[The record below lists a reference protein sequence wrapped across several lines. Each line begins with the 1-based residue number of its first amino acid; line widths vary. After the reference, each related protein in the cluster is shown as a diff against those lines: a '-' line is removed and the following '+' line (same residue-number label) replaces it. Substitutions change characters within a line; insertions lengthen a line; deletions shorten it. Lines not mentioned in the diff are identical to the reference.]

1 MKLPIGVRRIAA
13 QCAQCKY
20 EPDLR
25 FGFDGADLA
34 MVAVEEQLHV
44 CAIILIGQM
53 NLVTNA
59 VAQFQIL
66 LEACTKTP
74 VVRNAHIQPAR
85 QFFARRGI
93 TYLAGIQKC
102 IICAH
107 RKAFSLK
114 ASSCALPQDLTIFAV
129 NAEIL

>member
-1 MKLPIGVRRIAA
+1 MKLPISVWRITA
-13 QCAQCKY
+13 QCTQSKY

-25 FGFDGADLA
+25 FRFDGTDLA
-34 MVAVEEQLHV
+34 MVAVEQHLHI

-74 VVRNAHIQPAR
+74 VVRNAHIQPAC

-93 TYLAGIQKC
+93 T
-102 IICAH
+102 
-107 RKAFSLK
+107 
-114 ASSCALPQDLTIFAV
+114 
-129 NAEIL
+129 